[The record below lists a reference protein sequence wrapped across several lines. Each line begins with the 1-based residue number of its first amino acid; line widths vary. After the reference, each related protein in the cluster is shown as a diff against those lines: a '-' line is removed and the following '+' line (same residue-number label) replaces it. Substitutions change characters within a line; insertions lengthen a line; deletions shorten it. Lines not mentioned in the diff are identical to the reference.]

1 MIYQPPCKGHGTCAF
16 YRAAVNTNYSF
27 RLITTLI
34 SNSQLF
40 QKPHDSRPAKGA
52 GKGGA
57 MNMDSKEIC
66 EYLKIS
72 RTTLWRLRKEEGL
85 PSLNLGKGCRKVL
98 FNKEQVDEWL
108 RREK

>member
-1 MIYQPPCKGHGTCAF
+1 
-16 YRAAVNTNYSF
+16 
-27 RLITTLI
+27 
-34 SNSQLF
+34 
-40 QKPHDSRPAKGA
+40 
-52 GKGGA
+52 